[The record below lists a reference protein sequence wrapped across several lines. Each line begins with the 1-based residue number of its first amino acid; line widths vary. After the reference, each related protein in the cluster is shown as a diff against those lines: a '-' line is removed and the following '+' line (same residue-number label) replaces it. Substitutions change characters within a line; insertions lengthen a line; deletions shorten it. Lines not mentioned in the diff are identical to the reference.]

1 VVRER
6 EDVVPAINRRS
17 FLKGAAATAAL
28 MPFQALLAR
37 AEGLSQGG
45 RLASLRTAGYGPLVD
60 ALDEATGLPL
70 LKLPEGFR
78 YVTFGWAGDSLAD
91 GCITPGKHDGMGA
104 FALAPGVV
112 RLVRNHE
119 TDKGAPFCGVSYDTA
134 AHGGT
139 TTLDFDTR
147 SGRFVEGR
155 ASLSGT
161 MRNCA
166 GGPTPWGSWLTCEET
181 TDTAG
186 LPHGYVFEVPA
197 NGAADPTPIRDMGRF
212 SHEAVAVDPVTGYV
226 YETEDPGATLMG
238 LLGGGSHKAG
248 FYRFVP
254 HAKGRLSAGGRLF
267 MLKVKGRAKVD
278 LGDDYANGTTFDVE
292 WVPIAKPDNPDRRCP
307 GDFVWDQGRA
317 QGAATF
323 ARLEGCWYGNDRKIY
338 VVATDGG
345 GRGQGQIWVYDP
357 AVETIA
363 LLFQSPGKEVLNKP
377 DHITVSPRGGLV
389 LCEDGG
395 GDEFLHGLTTAGG
408 IFTFAQNNVRLRG
421 ERNGITGD
429 FTGSEW
435 AGPCYSPDGQWLFAN
450 IYDPGITVAITGP
463 WQSGSL

>member
-1 VVRER
+1 MVS
-6 EDVVPAINRRS
+6 AIDRRS
-17 FLKGAAATAAL
+17 FLKGAAAAAAAI
-28 MPFQALLAR
+28 PFHALLAR
-37 AEGLSQGG
+37 AEGLAQGG
-45 RLASLRTAGYGPLVD
+45 RMPGLRSAGYGPLGD

-78 YVTFGWAGDSLAD
+78 YVSFGWAGDRMAD

-104 FALAPGVV
+104 FAAGPDRV

-119 TDKGAPFCGVSYDTA
+119 TDKGVPFCSAAYDPD

-139 TTLDFDTR
+139 TTLEFDTAT
-147 SGRFVEGR
+147 GRFISGH

-161 MRNCA
+161 LRNCA
-166 GGPTPWGSWLTCEET
+166 GGQTPWGSWLSCEET
-181 TDTAG
+181 TGAAK

-197 NGAADPTPIRDMGRF
+197 GGAADPTPIRDMGRF

-226 YETEDPGATLMG
+226 YETEDPGASLG
-238 LLGGGSHKAG
+238 SLFGGGSHKAG

-254 HAKGRLSAGGRLF
+254 NVSGRLAAGGRLF
-267 MLKVKGRAKVD
+267 MLKVKGRAKAD
-278 LGDDYANGTTFDVE
+278 LADDYVNGTTFDVE
-292 WVPIAKPDNPDRRCP
+292 WVSIARPDNPEQRSSE
-307 GDFVWDQGRA
+307 DFVFDQGRA

-338 VVATDGG
+338 IVSTDG
-345 GRGQGQIWVYDP
+345 GRGQGQVWVYDP
-357 AVETIA
+357 AGETIS
-363 LLFQSPGKEVLNKP
+363 LLFQSPGKDVLNKP

-395 GDEFLHGLTTAGG
+395 GDEFLHGLTTDGE
-408 IFTFAQNNVRLRG
+408 IFRFAQNNVRLRG
-421 ERNGITGD
+421 ERNGISGD

-463 WQSGSL
+463 WQSGAL

>member
-1 VVRER
+1 MS
-6 EDVVPAINRRS
+6 AINRRS

-28 MPFQALLAR
+28 MPLQALLAR
-37 AEGLSQGG
+37 AEGLSQAGSIRG
-45 RLASLRTAGYGPLVD
+45 LRTAGYGPLVD

-78 YVTFGWAGDSLAD
+78 YVSFGWAGDRLAD

-104 FALAPGVV
+104 FAAGPGLV

-119 TDKGAPFCGVSYDTA
+119 TDKGAPFCGVSYDA
-134 AHGGT
+134 DAHGGT
-139 TTLDFDTR
+139 TTLEFDTEA
-147 SGRFVEGR
+147 GRFVSGR

-166 GGPTPWGSWLTCEET
+166 GGVTPWGSWLTCEET

-197 NGAADPTPIRDMGRF
+197 HGAAAPTPIRDMGRF
-212 SHEAVAVDPVTGYV
+212 SHEAVAIDPITGYV
-226 YETEDPGATLMG
+226 YETEDPGASVTG
-238 LLGGGSHKAG
+238 FFGGGRNKAG
-248 FYRFVP
+248 FYRFEP
-254 HAKGRLSAGGRLF
+254 REQGRLAAGGRLF
-267 MLKVKGRAKVD
+267 MLTVRSRPKAD
-278 LGDDYANGTTFDVE
+278 LGADYANGTTFDVE
-292 WVPIAKPDNPDRRCP
+292 WMPIARPDNPDRRCP
-307 GDFVWDQGRA
+307 DDFVWAQGRSK
-317 QGAATF
+317 GAATF

-338 VVATDGG
+338 IVSTDG

-357 AVETIA
+357 AGETIS
-363 LLFQSPGKEVLNKP
+363 LLFQSPGKDVLNKP

-395 GDEFLHGLTTAGG
+395 GDEFLHGLTTNGE
-408 IFTFAQNNVRLRG
+408 IFPFALNNVRLRG

-435 AGPCYSPDGQWLFAN
+435 AGPCYSPNGQWLFAN
-450 IYDPGITVAITGP
+450 IFHPGITVAITGP